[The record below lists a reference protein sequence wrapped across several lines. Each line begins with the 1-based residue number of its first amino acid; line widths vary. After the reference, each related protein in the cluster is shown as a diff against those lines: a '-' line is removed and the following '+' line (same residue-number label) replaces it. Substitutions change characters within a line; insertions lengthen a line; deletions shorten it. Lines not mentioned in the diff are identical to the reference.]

1 MKGRVHAN
9 LADACSHGIH
19 TVLCPA
25 RQPSLCLDVLDGTD
39 KELVTHFDTDAI
51 S

>member
-9 LADACSHGIH
+9 LACIHGIH

-25 RQPSLCLDVLDGTD
+25 GQASLCLDVLGGAD
-39 KELVTHFDTDAI
+39 KELVTHFDTDAA